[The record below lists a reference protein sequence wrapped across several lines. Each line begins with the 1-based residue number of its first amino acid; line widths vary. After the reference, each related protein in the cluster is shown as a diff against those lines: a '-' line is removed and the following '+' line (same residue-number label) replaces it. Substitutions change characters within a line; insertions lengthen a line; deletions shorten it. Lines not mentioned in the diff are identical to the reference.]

1 MITLTIRAHPHF
13 IRVIRGRKNLPNS
26 ANFIPI
32 PHPIIHSSFLT
43 FLNTNFVF
51 APRIFVRILTPS
63 RKFQALKTT
72 KTDSFLIK
80 PMLLSDKSI
89 ALIE

>member
-1 MITLTIRAHPHF
+1 MITLP
-13 IRVIRGRKNLPNS
+13 IRVIRVIRILSVSSVVAKI
-26 ANFIPI
+26 FPI
-32 PHPIIHSSFLT
+32 PHPIIDSSFLT

>member
-1 MITLTIRAHPHF
+1 MITLP
-13 IRVIRGRKNLPNS
+13 IRVIRILSVSSVVAKI
-26 ANFIPI
+26 FPI

-51 APRIFVRILTPS
+51 TPQIFVRILTPS
-63 RKFQALKTT
+63 RKFQALKTA
-72 KTDSFLIK
+72 KIDFFLIK
-80 PMLLSDKSI
+80 RMLLSDKSI